1 MLTLM
6 FSSTGKKRVEIE
18 KKRGPQKKPKKKK
31 KAPGK
36 GGMKAEESELA
47 LGEEMKGGAGSGAE
61 EGQSDN
67 EEEEEKE
74 NTDAP
79 SVTGNGPSFSLSS
92 LAVFSA
98 SSHFCASSAV
108 FEMSLRLSGCCV
120 TNNLYHWGH
129 RLVQREQCGHTWH

>member
-1 MLTLM
+1 M

-36 GGMKAEESELA
+36 GGMKAEECELA
-47 LGEEMKGGAGSGAE
+47 LGEEMKGTAGSGAE

-67 EEEEEKE
+67 DEEEEEK

-79 SVTGNGPSFSLSS
+79 SVTGNGPSFSFISHCLFRFLS
-92 LAVFSA
+92 L
-98 SSHFCASSAV
+98 
-108 FEMSLRLSGCCV
+108 L
-120 TNNLYHWGH
+120 
-129 RLVQREQCGHTWH
+129 